1 VIIRPVLLVV
11 DMQNGFCGAGGTFDK
26 FGFNIASY
34 RAIIPRLKNL
44 IRSVRNIGVP
54 VYYSK
59 AIREASG
66 LDCID
71 RVHQIIPDS
80 RREKIAK
87 MPLCIRGTWDS
98 AIIDELEPL
107 SEDYIVEKRRDSV
120 FQDTEFELWL
130 RAFRADTIIFC
141 GIDTYIC
148 VESSV
153 RDAFNKGYD
162 VILIRD
168 CVASRNP
175 LHHQTT
181 LDQVA
186 EAFGWVLTAE
196 ELMEKIK
203 SGYLE
208 VSAEQFMS

>member
-1 VIIRPVLLVV
+1 
-11 DMQNGFCGAGGTFDK
+11 MQNGFCGAGGTFDK

>member
-1 VIIRPVLLVV
+1 MIIRPVLLVV
-11 DMQNGFCGAGGTFDK
+11 DMQNGFCGVGGTFDK
-26 FGFNIASY
+26 FGFNIAPY
-34 RAIIPRLKNL
+34 RAIIPRLQHL
-44 IRSVRNIGVP
+44 IASMRTLGVP

-71 RVHQIIPDS
+71 RVHRIIPDS

-87 MPLCIRGTWDS
+87 MPLCIRATWDS
-98 AIIDELEPL
+98 DVIDELEPL
-107 SEDYIVEKRRDSV
+107 PEDYIVEKRRDSV

-162 VILIRD
+162 VILLGD

-175 LHHQTT
+175 MHHQTT

-186 EAFGWVLTAE
+186 EAFGWVLSTDDLMQKIE
-196 ELMEKIK
+196 RREIELSRE
-203 SGYLE
+203 
-208 VSAEQFMS
+208 

>member
-1 VIIRPVLLVV
+1 
-11 DMQNGFCGAGGTFDK
+11 M
-26 FGFNIASY
+26 
-34 RAIIPRLKNL
+34 
-44 IRSVRNIGVP
+44 
-54 VYYSK
+54 
-59 AIREASG
+59 
-66 LDCID
+66 
-71 RVHQIIPDS
+71 
-80 RREKIAK
+80 
-87 MPLCIRGTWDS
+87 
-98 AIIDELEPL
+98 
-107 SEDYIVEKRRDSV
+107 

-186 EAFGWVLTAE
+186 EAFGWVLSTE
-196 ELMEKIK
+196 ELMGKIE
-203 SGYLE
+203 SGHLE
-208 VSAEQFMS
+208 LSAEQIVGP

>member
-1 VIIRPVLLVV
+1 MIIRPVLLVV